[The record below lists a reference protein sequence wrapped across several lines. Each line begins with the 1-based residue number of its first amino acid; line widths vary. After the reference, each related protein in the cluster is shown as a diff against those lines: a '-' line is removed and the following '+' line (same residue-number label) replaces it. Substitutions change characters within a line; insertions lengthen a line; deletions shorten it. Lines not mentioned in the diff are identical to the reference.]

1 MKLTTVARRAD
12 KTPCYDSYTGLLAF
26 NGQLLAYD
34 ESKRDSE
41 TAERRILSLGPLAVI
56 PTRRCVNIAG
66 KNYIVGAGNDDLYRG
81 EVIRVGYVTHE
92 AVGLAS
98 VKTLLQAVQGAA
110 GIQAYVGVTWIKNM
124 AYSEQNSLL
133 VPQVH
138 VHLSSTEPA
147 TAGMM
152 VVLNGIYYLIR
163 AIYYGAGGTLSAVSD
178 QLPTPVREAGV
189 QVSTGVF
196 DPVADTTST
205 STTTTNVLR
214 VRWQSLFQYGSNAA
228 PKFGPEDIQLVID
241 KAVAVKPGSQVTLSD
256 GKWIIASALDEG
268 PVWLCRATRHE

>member
-26 NGQLLAYD
+26 NGQLLPYD

-56 PTRRCVNIAG
+56 PARRCVSING
-66 KNYIVGAGNDDLYRG
+66 KHYIVGAGNDDMYRG
-81 EVIRVGYVTHE
+81 EVIRVGYVIHE

-98 VKTLLQAVQGAA
+98 VKTLIQAVQGSA
-110 GIQAYVGVTWIKNM
+110 GIQAHVGVTWIKNM
-124 AYSEQNSLL
+124 AYSEQNSIL

-138 VHLSSTEPA
+138 VHLASTEPA

-178 QLPTPVREAGV
+178 QLPTPVRETGV
-189 QVSTGVF
+189 QVTTGVF
-196 DPVADTTST
+196 DAVADTTSN

-214 VRWQSLFQYGSNAA
+214 VRWQSLFEYHSNAA
-228 PKFGPEDIQLVID
+228 PKFGPDDVQLVID
-241 KAVAVKPGSQVTLSD
+241 KAVPVRPGSQVTLSD
-256 GKWIIASALDEG
+256 GKWVIASALDEG
-268 PVWLCRATRHE
+268 SVWLCRATRHE